1 MNSFKNYKKLIIYL
15 LNAGL
20 KPTTNWF
27 KKSNQNTLLLRHDI
41 DFSIDYAY
49 QLAQAE
55 IELKVNSTFFFL
67 LTSNMYNFL
76 SEHNIKL
83 VKEIANMG
91 HKVSIHF
98 DPTAYESINS
108 FKHEKNIFENII
120 KKKVDIIS
128 IHRPGKFLKNN
139 NLLVKGIPQTYQDV
153 YFKKIKYISD
163 SGGRD
168 IYPLLAEYLKNQKKP
183 GLHLL
188 THPIWWK
195 NKIINPTKTLNIW
208 RNKYL
213 NFVQLEIKKNCKTY
227 ND

>member
-76 SEHNIKL
+76 LINFHS
-83 VKEIANMG
+83 
-91 HKVSIHF
+91 SI
-98 DPTAYESINS
+98 
-108 FKHEKNIFENII
+108 
-120 KKKVDIIS
+120 
-128 IHRPGKFLKNN
+128 R
-139 NLLVKGIPQTYQDV
+139 
-153 YFKKIKYISD
+153 
-163 SGGRD
+163 
-168 IYPLLAEYLKNQKKP
+168 
-183 GLHLL
+183 
-188 THPIWWK
+188 
-195 NKIINPTKTLNIW
+195 
-208 RNKYL
+208 
-213 NFVQLEIKKNCKTY
+213 
-227 ND
+227 